1 MNNRFVSPSR
11 FIAFIVLCL
20 ILYSPYA
27 SFALQNTI
35 QRSAIAAA
43 ERDAAAQVNKALW
56 FFGGCLGGILVIIIA
71 NIHEPYPPASA
82 LLGKSPEYVSFYTDA
97 YRAKARNLQ
106 SSQAMRGC
114 AANCIVVT
122 GCYGCMIIN
131 AIFDE
136 SYLY

>member
-1 MNNRFVSPSR
+1 MKNKFVSPSR

-20 ILYSPYA
+20 ILYSPFV

-35 QRSAIAAA
+35 QTSAIADA
-43 ERDAAAQVNKALW
+43 ERDAAARVNKSLW

-82 LLGKSPEYVSFYTDA
+82 LLGKSPEYVGFYTDA

-106 SSQAMRGC
+106 TSQAVRGC
-114 AANCIVVT
+114 AANCIVVA
-122 GCYGCMIIN
+122 GCYGCMFIN
-131 AIFDE
+131 AVFDE
-136 SYLY
+136 SYYY